1 MFITTI
7 EVQTGSKIESLESW
21 DGSTEKE
28 SVARAIKSAEQIFP
42 QLSADRIVSI
52 ITKQV

>member
-21 DGSTEKE
+21 DGSTENE
-28 SVARAIKSAEQIFP
+28 SVNRAIKSAEQ
-42 QLSADRIVSI
+42 QNVSADSIVSI
-52 ITKQV
+52 TTKQV